1 MLFLT
6 GRLAR
11 RADGAFHE
19 RYAGASQRMV
29 EFSQAQS
36 VLRAF
41 NGEGGGMRFL
51 EQAVDRQR
59 QSATRLIFLSSLAAV
74 LNVWAIQA
82 VFAAL
87 LVAAA
92 VWLNGSLGGALA
104 TPDVIGAIVALLLV
118 GRYIDPLL
126 EVAGYGDALRGARG
140 QLDAIREL
148 FAVQPLPETDTPQAP
163 GDAAI
168 ELRGLHFRYAPD
180 AAEVLRGIDLRIAPG
195 SMTAL
200 IGPSGS
206 GRRPLA
212 RLIARFFDASQGSVL
227 IGGVDVRR
235 MSGAQLAG
243 QLGQIFQDSY
253 LFTGSIADNIRVGK
267 PDATEAELMQAARQA
282 GVTEIVARLP
292 QGMDTPVGEGGARLS
307 GGERQRIAIARALLK
322 NAPILLVDEATAA
335 LDAENQHV
343 IAETLA
349 RLRGRCTLVVIAHQ
363 LSTVAMA
370 DQIVVLEDGRVVEQ
384 GAPADLRERRGRYA
398 EFLAQRQA
406 AKGWRITAADGRG
419 PDASAPV
426 PAAARIELRVGAD
439 RRAANGMAAAFL
451 DVGRRLADADGQPAA
466 APLAALVLTGVGL
479 SVCGVI
485 LQHIVRNR
493 FVEPG
498 TSGGLDAAKLGILVS
513 LTLAPAAGVAS
524 RMLFALAF
532 CFAAS
537 MLYVAIIRRI
547 KFRNTVLVPVV
558 GLMYGSVLSA
568 VAEFYAY
575 RHNILQSM
583 QGWLLGDFSRVVQ
596 GRYEILY
603 LVLPVVALAY
613 LYAHRF
619 TVLGMGEEMAASLG
633 LGYAATA
640 ALGLVLVAVTVSASV
655 IVVGAIPFIG
665 LVVPNL
671 VALRHGENLGRT
683 LPIVALGGASLLL
696 ACDIV
701 GRLLMHPFEVP
712 IGLTAG
718 GVGGALFLILIL
730 RGCDD
735 ARLPSVAD
743 SGGGGRAGGGVRA
756 RGFGPGFRLRDP
768 EAAGPAGRHRRR
780 RRLRGP
786 VGHRV
791 PDAGEQPHP
800 DARHHGLQAVYLLW
814 QSLLL
819 LLAGAQAQ
827 AALGA
832 GGGFIVSLLLMLA
845 YSWGIHRWLLRGGAT
860 TCTCCCWS
868 GWC

>member
-1 MLFLT
+1 MLKTFLQLLGEDAPVFRRYAWMAVAHGLLCGLTIAALAPLLSRLLAGDLGGAARWLAVLLAGVIACWAWRRRVEQAGVRVGTTVLQTARHRLGDHVASLPVGWFTPQNTARLSHIVTQGTMAVAQLPAHVFTPVIGGLVTPFVIVGALFALHWQLGLIALAALPLLAGVLFLT

-41 NGEGGGMRFL
+41 NGESGGMRFL

-206 GRRPLA
+206 GKTTLA

-243 QLGQIFQDSY
+243 QLSQIFQDSY

-349 RLRGRCTLVVIAHQ
+349 RLRYRCTLVVIAHQ

-406 AKGWRITAADGRG
+406 AKGWRITATDG
-419 PDASAPV
+419 
-426 PAAARIELRVGAD
+426 AR
-439 RRAANGMAAAFL
+439 
-451 DVGRRLADADGQPAA
+451 P
-466 APLAALVLTGVGL
+466 
-479 SVCGVI
+479 
-485 LQHIVRNR
+485 
-493 FVEPG
+493 
-498 TSGGLDAAKLGILVS
+498 
-513 LTLAPAAGVAS
+513 
-524 RMLFALAF
+524 
-532 CFAAS
+532 
-537 MLYVAIIRRI
+537 
-547 KFRNTVLVPVV
+547 
-558 GLMYGSVLSA
+558 
-568 VAEFYAY
+568 
-575 RHNILQSM
+575 
-583 QGWLLGDFSRVVQ
+583 
-596 GRYEILY
+596 
-603 LVLPVVALAY
+603 
-613 LYAHRF
+613 
-619 TVLGMGEEMAASLG
+619 
-633 LGYAATA
+633 
-640 ALGLVLVAVTVSASV
+640 
-655 IVVGAIPFIG
+655 
-665 LVVPNL
+665 
-671 VALRHGENLGRT
+671 
-683 LPIVALGGASLLL
+683 
-696 ACDIV
+696 
-701 GRLLMHPFEVP
+701 
-712 IGLTAG
+712 
-718 GVGGALFLILIL
+718 
-730 RGCDD
+730 
-735 ARLPSVAD
+735 
-743 SGGGGRAGGGVRA
+743 
-756 RGFGPGFRLRDP
+756 
-768 EAAGPAGRHRRR
+768 
-780 RRLRGP
+780 
-786 VGHRV
+786 
-791 PDAGEQPHP
+791 
-800 DARHHGLQAVYLLW
+800 
-814 QSLLL
+814 
-819 LLAGAQAQ
+819 
-827 AALGA
+827 
-832 GGGFIVSLLLMLA
+832 
-845 YSWGIHRWLLRGGAT
+845 
-860 TCTCCCWS
+860 
-868 GWC
+868 